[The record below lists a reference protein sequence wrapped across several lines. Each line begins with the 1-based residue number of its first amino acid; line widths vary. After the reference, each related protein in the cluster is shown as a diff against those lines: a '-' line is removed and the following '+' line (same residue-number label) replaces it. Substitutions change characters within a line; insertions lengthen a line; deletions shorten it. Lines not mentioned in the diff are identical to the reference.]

1 MRYLAVDYGRK
12 RLGLAICDPSETIV
26 SPLKQLE
33 AGGKGPERIIKQISE
48 IITEEYVEGIV
59 IGLPLNMD
67 DSEGRQAKLSRAFA
81 GKLAGE
87 VAIPVYLEDE
97 RLSSASADEKLAG
110 MGLTQAKRQARRDML
125 AACEIL
131 HSFLENPPQERQ
143 EKIVSSEGE

>member
-26 SPLKQLE
+26 SPLQQLGITGKQ
-33 AGGKGPERIIKQISE
+33 PERVIKQIHE
-48 IITEEYVEGIV
+48 IISEHRAAGIV

-67 DSEGRQAKLSRAFA
+67 DSEGRQAKLSRSFA
-81 GKLAGE
+81 EKLAAE

-97 RLSSASADEKLAG
+97 RLSSAAADEKLAG
-110 MGLTQAKRQARRDML
+110 MGLTSAKRQARRDML

-131 HSFLENPPQERQ
+131 HSFLENPSSQRQ
-143 EKIVSSEGE
+143 EKIVPSRRQ